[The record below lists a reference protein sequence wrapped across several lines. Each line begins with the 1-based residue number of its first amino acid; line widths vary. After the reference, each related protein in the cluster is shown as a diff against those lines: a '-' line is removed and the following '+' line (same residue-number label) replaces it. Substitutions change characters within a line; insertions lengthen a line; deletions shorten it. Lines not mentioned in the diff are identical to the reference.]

1 MFKAWQVFLKM
12 TEVELELLND
22 IDMLLIVEKRI
33 RGGICHAIH
42 RYAKGNKKYMKNYE
56 KNKESSYIQYLD
68 VNNQYGWVMSQK
80 LPADGFKWKKFI
92 LKFDE
97 KFIKNYDGNND
108 KGYILEVDVEYPK
121 SRQNLHSNL
130 PFLPERMKIVN
141 AIDLYT
147 ICMIK
152 HYVAHIRA

>member
-1 MFKAWQVFLKM
+1 
-12 TEVELELLND
+12 
-22 IDMLLIVEKRI
+22 
-33 RGGICHAIH
+33 
-42 RYAKGNKKYMKNYE
+42 
-56 KNKESSYIQYLD
+56 
-68 VNNQYGWVMSQK
+68 MSQK

-121 SRQNLHSNL
+121 SRQNLHSDL
-130 PFLPERMKIVN
+130 PFLPERMKIIN
-141 AIDLYT
+141 AIDLYA